1 MAIAPAIDSTSRR
14 GQVDRW
20 LVRIIVNTVY
30 RKVSLNE
37 RDPVRFLIFV
47 SG

>member
-1 MAIAPAIDSTSRR
+1 MVIAPAIDSNVEK

-20 LVRIIVNTVY
+20 LVRRIVNTVY
-30 RKVSLNE
+30 RKVNLNE